1 MAKIN
6 SQKGRPVV
14 SADDV
19 ARYIIRFAHEHGSS
33 ITNLKLQKL
42 LYYAQGWHLAI
53 YNKPLFGDRIEA
65 WVYGP
70 VVPDVYSKYQK
81 YSYKSIDED
90 VDYPS
95 FDSDDTSYL
104 KEFLDDF
111 LATFLPIDAF
121 ELERMTHNESP
132 WLEARGNLPRD
143 ARCNKAI
150 KMNTMAECF
159 KNLAS
164 NG

>member
-1 MAKIN
+1 MAKKSAKRKI
-6 SQKGRPVV
+6 PVT

-19 ARYIIRFAHEHGSS
+19 ARYIIWFAHEHGSS

-53 YNKPLFGDRIEA
+53 YDKPLFSDRIEA

-70 VVPDVYSKYQK
+70 VVPDIYSKYQK
-81 YSYKSIDED
+81 YSYRNIDED

-95 FDSDDTSYL
+95 FDSAETSYL
-104 KEFLDDF
+104 KGFLDEFLAEF
-111 LATFLPIDAF
+111 LSLDAF
-121 ELERMTHNESP
+121 EMERMTHNEAP
-132 WLEARGNLPRD
+132 WLEARGNLPLF
-143 ARCNKAI
+143 AKCNKAI
-150 KMNTMAECF
+150 KLETMAMYF